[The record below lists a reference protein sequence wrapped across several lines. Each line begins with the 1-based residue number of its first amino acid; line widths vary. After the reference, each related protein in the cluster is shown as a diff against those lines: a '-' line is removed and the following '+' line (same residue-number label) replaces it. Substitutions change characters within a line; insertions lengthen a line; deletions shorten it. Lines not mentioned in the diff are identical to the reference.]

1 MEELIEKVEILKDEL
16 DKNKSIV
23 NIKKLNKKIMEDKEL
38 INLLEKYKNTNN
50 INVKEEEIE
59 EFLEEGNCTTEI
71 TRISLDDIKKDPFV
85 RKSTVFKS
93 MIKSLEKNKK

>member
-38 INLLEKYKNTNN
+38 ITLLEKYKNTNN
-50 INVKEEEIE
+50 INVKEEIMSNELFKKYKE
-59 EFLEEGNCTTEI
+59 EETNINFIILEV
-71 TRISLDDIKKDPFV
+71 LLLLK
-85 RKSTVFKS
+85 
-93 MIKSLEKNKK
+93 

>member
-38 INLLEKYKNTNN
+38 ITLLEKYKNTNN
-50 INVKEEEIE
+50 INLKKEIMSNELFKKYSVNAVNITCSGKRIPFIE
-59 EFLEEGNCTTEI
+59 RDPVIN
-71 TRISLDDIKKDPFV
+71 SLDAI
-85 RKSTVFKS
+85 
-93 MIKSLEKNKK
+93 